1 MDKKIIFSYIKDIS
15 LRLQEPRKYGGVSL
29 MIGAGF
35 SKNAYSKGVTD
46 IQPPNWTELA
56 EKMYDE

>member
-46 IQPPNWTELA
+46 I
-56 EKMYDE
+56 

>member
-29 MIGAGF
+29 MPIV
-35 SKNAYSKGVTD
+35 KG
-46 IQPPNWTELA
+46 
-56 EKMYDE
+56 